1 MLSTLPFSVISNPTP
16 TALFLVLSLW
26 LDVWS
31 HHNWWTILLKVIMN
45 LQMSSLG
52 TLAPEA
58 PWYVFYAKR
67 CHVYL
72 SNWGLTHNAVICW
85 YSDLISHTHTQ
96 THTAH
101 SGASRLTHPYKY
113 IFAPTV
119 MCSQQQGLTYLFE
132 VLLWKFILSQPYVQW
147 IKMKTYS
154 PTNCSSPLDKI
165 VLTVTEKRLLS
176 ETTIFQVESTFICS
190 NLAILTLE

>member
-85 YSDLISHTHTQ
+85 YWLDISHTHTH
-96 THTAH
+96 THKHTQHTLGPVDWHTHINIYLHQLLCAH
-101 SGASRLTHPYKY
+101 SSRVWL
-113 IFAPTV
+113 IFLK
-119 MCSQQQGLTYLFE
+119 CCCE
-132 VLLWKFILSQPYVQW
+132 NLSFHNL
-147 IKMKTYS
+147 MF
-154 PTNCSSPLDKI
+154 
-165 VLTVTEKRLLS
+165 S
-176 ETTIFQVESTFICS
+176 E
-190 NLAILTLE
+190 